1 MITDKILITLLK
13 NNLFLLGHLFFV
25 LFLDAT
31 ERQKLYNRNKED
43 IFDGM
48 IFFKNRIKVY
58 DFFFGYF
65 PESVLKDIS
74 YLIVITGNIRIKD
87 WEAYYSLLEE
97 AKVNKKIRLLLF
109 QLTYHRIY
117 IKELNRF
124 VKLKQKESWFFKNK
138 LAQNLVFTGIEQA
151 NDGNLHEINLNETN
165 WIDKEKV

>member
-1 MITDKILITLLK
+1 MISDKILITLLK
-13 NNLFLLGHLFFV
+13 NNLFFLGHLFFI
-25 LFLDAT
+25 LSLDAN
-31 ERQKLYNRNKED
+31 ERQDLYNRNKDD

-58 DFFFGYF
+58 DFFFSYF

-74 YLIVITGNIRIKD
+74 YLILITGNIRIKD

-124 VKLKQKESWFFKNK
+124 VKLKQKESWFFKNE
-138 LAQNLVFTGIEQA
+138 LAQNLVFTGIQQA
-151 NDGNLHEINLNETN
+151 KAGNLHEIDINNNNLIE
-165 WIDKEKV
+165 ERKV

>member
-1 MITDKILITLLK
+1 MINDKILITLLK

-31 ERQKLYNRNKED
+31 ERQKLYNRNKDD

-58 DFFFGYF
+58 DFFFSYF

-74 YLIVITGNIRIKD
+74 YLITGKIRIKD

-97 AKVNKKIRLLLF
+97 AKVNKKIRVLLF

-124 VKLKQKESWFFKNK
+124 VKLKQKEAWLFKNQ
-138 LAQNLVFTGIEQA
+138 LAQKLVFTGIEQA
-151 NDGNLHEINLNETN
+151 RDRNLHEINLNETN